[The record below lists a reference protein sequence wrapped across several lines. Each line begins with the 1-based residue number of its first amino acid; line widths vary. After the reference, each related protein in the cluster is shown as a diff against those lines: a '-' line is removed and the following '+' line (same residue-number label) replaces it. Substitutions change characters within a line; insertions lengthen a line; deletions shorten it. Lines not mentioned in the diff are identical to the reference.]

1 MDSYAG
7 AIWTGILYGFFLI
20 QLALAFKGNT
30 NMDENWLQFGLN
42 IASAIIAM
50 IVLMIQQTYS
60 MKKDA
65 KNFDD
70 VKERIRDTKTDVKEK
85 VDANKN
91 TLEKEHDQILQ
102 GQKEL
107 SKDLS
112 QKLASIREDQIRVQD
127 KQDFMKEQLPTA
139 FSLQKDVQNILNTL
153 AEKEVQLDKIREE
166 LQQSKSQVSRLEKEL
181 KAEKEEKWKLSNE
194 LHEIKYEV
202 KMPKGFHLDHKD
214 SYDTVDH

>member
-1 MDSYAG
+1 
-7 AIWTGILYGFFLI
+7 
-20 QLALAFKGNT
+20 
-30 NMDENWLQFGLN
+30 
-42 IASAIIAM
+42 
-50 IVLMIQQTYS
+50 

-127 KQDFMKEQLPTA
+127 QQKFMEEQLPTA
-139 FSLQKDVQNILNTL
+139 FELQKDIQNILNALT
-153 AEKEVQLDKIREE
+153 EKETLLHKTHEE
-166 LQQSKSQVSRLEKEL
+166 LSQAQERILRLEKEL
-181 KAEKEEKWKLSNE
+181 KAEKEEKRELADE

-202 KMPKGFHLDHKD
+202 KMSKGFRPDRKD

>member
-7 AIWTGILYGFFLI
+7 TIWTGILYGFFLI
-20 QLALAFKGNT
+20 QLALAFKWNT

-127 KQDFMKEQLPTA
+127 QQKFMEEQLPTA
-139 FSLQKDVQNILNTL
+139 FELQKDIQNILNALT
-153 AEKEVQLDKIREE
+153 EKETLLHKTHEE
-166 LQQSKSQVSRLEKEL
+166 LSQAQERILRLEKEL

-202 KMPKGFHLDHKD
+202 KMSKGFHLDHKD

>member
-7 AIWTGILYGFFLI
+7 TIWTGMLYGFFLI

-127 KQDFMKEQLPTA
+127 QQKFMKEQLPTA
-139 FSLQKDVQNILNTL
+139 FELQKDIQNILNAL
-153 AEKEVQLDKIREE
+153 MEKETLLHKTHEE
-166 LQQSKSQVSRLEKEL
+166 LSQAQERILRLEKEL
-181 KAEKEEKWKLSNE
+181 KAEKEERRELADE
-194 LHEIKYEV
+194 LHEIKCEV
-202 KMPKGFHLDHKD
+202 KMPKGFRPDRKD
-214 SYDTVDH
+214 SYDIVDH